1 MRAMKSNL
9 SSAQVKDVL
18 AKEVTKFYAKTLG
31 HGPRETRVYIVEDM
45 VLIRL
50 KGSLLPLE
58 EKLLEGN
65 KGIGIVKNLRF
76 ALHEIITKRLSTMVE
91 EITTH
96 KVVSSHSDIS
106 TKTGE
111 IFEVF
116 ILDTNY
122 ESDLE
127 RPIHR

>member
-1 MRAMKSNL
+1 MCAMKSNL

-122 ESDLE
+122 ELELE
-127 RPIHR
+127 RPAHR